1 MKKGLKIAIIVLAV
15 VLVAGAVI
23 GGYFIYRNK
32 TMYISK
38 QDALE
43 IALSD
48 SGVDRRSIIETDV
61 DLEKTAYAAV
71 YEVEI
76 ETAGAEY
83 KYVLD
88 ASTGEILSSKV
99 K

>member
-15 VLVAGAVI
+15 VLVVGAAI

-32 TMYISK
+32 TLYISK

-48 SGVDRRSIIETDV
+48 SGVDRRTIIETDA

-76 ETAGAEY
+76 ETADAEY

-88 ASTGEILSSKV
+88 ASTGEILSRKV

>member
-1 MKKGLKIAIIVLAV
+1 MDDVAHLQTLAIRMFILIV
-15 VLVAGAVI
+15 GI
-23 GGYFIYRNK
+23 GN
-32 TMYISK
+32 
-38 QDALE
+38 
-43 IALSD
+43 
-48 SGVDRRSIIETDV
+48 IIETDA

-76 ETAGAEY
+76 ETADAEY

-99 K
+99 E

>member
-48 SGVDRRSIIETDV
+48 SGVDRRNIIETDA

>member
-48 SGVDRRSIIETDV
+48 SGVDRRTIIETDV